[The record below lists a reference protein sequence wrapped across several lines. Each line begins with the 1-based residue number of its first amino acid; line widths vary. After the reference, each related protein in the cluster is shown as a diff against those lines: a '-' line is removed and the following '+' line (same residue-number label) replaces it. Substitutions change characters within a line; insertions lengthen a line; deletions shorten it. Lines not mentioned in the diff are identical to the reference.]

1 MKKLL
6 FILFAV
12 MSTASIYAAE
22 DTAGIEATAPTDLTP
37 QEFVWRSGKHFYQG
51 DQLLT
56 KHEYVSLLKTT
67 SPEAFRQ
74 YQKGKKLMT
83 AGWTVFGIGAAGF
96 TIFGLGGVVG
106 QFIGDAINPPN
117 PDQPT
122 MPGLLWI
129 GVVAM
134 PIGASV
140 MVLSTPLLGVG
151 YSYRNRTVDTYNATL
166 KNEPPITYHI
176 TAGENGIGFAVR
188 F

>member
-12 MSTASIYAAE
+12 MTTASVFAE
-22 DTAGIEATAPTDLTP
+22 ENLLPASTPSDLTHL
-37 QEFVWRSGKHFYQG
+37 EFIRRSGKHFYQG

-56 KHEYVSLLKTT
+56 KHEYASLLKTT

-74 YQKGKKLMT
+74 YQKGKKLIT
-83 AGWTVFGIGAAGF
+83 AGWSVFGVGAAGF
-96 TIFGLGGVVG
+96 TIIGLGGVVG
-106 QFIGDAINPPN
+106 QFIGDAINPPD
-117 PDQPT
+117 PCCPT

-134 PIGASV
+134 PIGAGV
-140 MVLSTPLLGVG
+140 MLLSTPLLAVG
-151 YSYRNRTVDTYNATL
+151 YSQRNKSIKTYNQCIAT
-166 KNEPPITYHI
+166 EPPITYSL
-176 TAGENGIGFAVR
+176 TANKNGLGFAIN